1 MGVLL
6 FGRVILIGRIAF
18 RLIVRGRL
26 RSLILGGDWEVELV
40 MGGDE
45 GFLESGGVDR
55 GRGFAEGC
63 LVSTRIVLLRF
74 QYLPGI
80 ETIS

>member
-26 RSLILGGDWEVELV
+26 RSLILGGDWEVGLV
-40 MGGDE
+40 VGVYE
-45 GFLESGGVDR
+45 GFLDSGGVGC
-55 GRGFAEGC
+55 GRSVAIEPVRC
-63 LVSTRIVLLRF
+63 WLREIWRRSA
-74 QYLPGI
+74 Y
-80 ETIS
+80 SY